1 MNAQEARA
9 AWAADKAAHERLG
22 VVLPDVV
29 GYATDEMKRNWT
41 LAMDAG
47 YQPALSTAPNS
58 AVPLVLTTY
67 IDPEVVRV
75 AFAPTEAAVILTERK
90 MGTWLDD
97 TAMFP
102 VVETTGETSSYGDYN
117 TNGSTGVNTNWP
129 QRQSYHFQVMKQ
141 YGERE
146 IERAGL
152 SRLNWVAEID
162 VAAADIL
169 NRFSNFVYF
178 FGVQG
183 LQNYG
188 MLNDPSLGASL
199 TPGNKANG
207 GVKWMGSGGLIN
219 ATANEVY
226 LDIQAMFY
234 QLVTQT
240 SGLVKAKDKMILALS
255 PGVAVALTATN
266 SFGVDVYKLLKQ
278 NFPNIR
284 FETAV
289 QYGVTNSQNPQGIAA
304 GNLVQLIAEVIEG
317 QSVAFCAF
325 TEKMRAH
332 KIITDTSSWRQK
344 VTSGAWGS
352 VVRKPIGFASM
363 IGV

>member
-1 MNAQEARA
+1 MTPQEARS
-9 AWAADKAAHERLG
+9 AWVAHKTNLENLG
-22 VVLPDVV
+22 IILPDVV
-29 GYATDEMKRNWT
+29 SYATDEMKRNYT
-41 LAMDAG
+41 LALDA
-47 YQPALSTAPNS
+47 QPALATAPNS
-58 AVPLVLTTY
+58 SVPLILTTY

-75 AFAPTEAAVILTERK
+75 AFAPTEAAVILTEK
-90 MGTWLDD
+90 KVGTWLDD

-102 VVETTGETSSYGDYN
+102 VVEATGETTSYGDFN
-117 TNGSTGVNTNWP
+117 SNGSTGVNTNWP
-129 QRQSYHFQVMKQ
+129 QRQSYHFQTMKQ

-146 IERAGL
+146 VERAGL

-162 VAAADIL
+162 LAAADVL
-169 NRFSNFVYF
+169 NRFSNFTYF

-188 MLNDPSLGASL
+188 LLNDPNLAALL
-199 TPGNKANG
+199 TPGIKANG
-207 GVKWMGSGGLIN
+207 GVKWMGSGGLVN

-226 LDIQAMFY
+226 LDIQNMFW
-234 QLVTQT
+234 QLTTAT
-240 SGLVKAKDKMILALS
+240 SGLVKANSKMILAMN
-255 PGVAVALTATN
+255 PGTAVALTATN

-289 QYGVTNSQNPQGIAA
+289 QYGTISAQNPQGLA
-304 GNLVQLIAEVIEG
+304 GGNMVQLIAESIEG
-317 QSVAFCAF
+317 QQVAYCSF

-332 KIITDTSSWRQK
+332 KIIPDTSSWRQK
-344 VTSGAWGS
+344 VTSGTWGS
-352 VVRKPIGFASM
+352 VIRKPYGIVGM